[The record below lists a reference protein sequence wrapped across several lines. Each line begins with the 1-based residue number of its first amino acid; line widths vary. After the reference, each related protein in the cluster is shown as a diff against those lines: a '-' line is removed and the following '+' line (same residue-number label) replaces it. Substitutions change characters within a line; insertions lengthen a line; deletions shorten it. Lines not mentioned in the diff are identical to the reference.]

1 MEENKEL
8 TQEQIDRINRVCDN
22 IKVEVEP
29 ETPKER
35 FEYYLSQFAKQIE
48 ENIPY
53 IDNSLKAQ
61 KKIIDFMEDYL
72 KKNPMQNDSVVIND
86 EIKQKYILI
95 DKLKEARKVEQARYR
110 LIKSGFIQKLIDN
123 YDFISDI
130 NVFFKDAI
138 GLDDYNDKIG
148 ELNGNWKEV

>member
-35 FEYYLSQFAKQIE
+35 FEYYLDQFAKQIE

-110 LIKSGFIQKLIDN
+110 LIKGGFIKKLIDN
-123 YDFISDI
+123 YDFISDL

-148 ELNGNWKEV
+148 ELNGN